1 MEFNGIRHVKCAPYH
16 PATNGLAECAI
27 KTLKESLKK
36 SKTGSL
42 ETRISHFLFKYRT
55 TPHTT
60 SGISPAELLMGRQL
74 RSHLSLLHPDLT
86 IQDRVSNKQQRQ
98 KDYHDLHANK
108 RLFTIGDTVFV
119 CDFPNGKKWLPA
131 TVTQSKGP
139 LSFLIELDDG
149 RVIRCH
155 IDHIRVRP
163 PSTAVPI
170 SPHPSHDDWPDD
182 TIPHNSENPPAPSH
196 SGLRRS
202 SSTRKPPDRFH

>member
-1 MEFNGIRHVKCAPYH
+1 
-16 PATNGLAECAI
+16 
-27 KTLKESLKK
+27 
-36 SKTGSL
+36 
-42 ETRISHFLFKYRT
+42 
-55 TPHTT
+55 
-60 SGISPAELLMGRQL
+60 MGRQL
-74 RSHLSLLHPDLT
+74 HSHLSLLHPDLT

-119 CDFPNGKKWLPA
+119 HDFPNGKKWLPG
-131 TVTQSKGP
+131 TVTKSKGP

-170 SPHPSHDDWPDD
+170 LPHPSHDDWLDD

-202 SSTRKPPDRFH
+202 SHTRKHQIVFTKPSDLH